1 MCVVNLVQEVENKI
15 KMTDE
20 KLKDK
25 PNDLDP
31 KKWRDYEKQGLQFS
45 PSGKDRISEVKEKT

>member
-15 KMTDE
+15 KTADE

-31 KKWRDYEKQGLQFS
+31 KKWRDYEKRGLQFFL
-45 PSGKDRISEVKEKT
+45 I

>member
-1 MCVVNLVQEVENKI
+1 VVNLVQEVENKI
-15 KMTDE
+15 KTADE